1 MRRRMAA
8 GERFHVHAV
17 RGRGPRS
24 CIGGVFALLTATT
37 MLATAVQNFKFGKC
51 DDGVHEDPGDEIP
64 IMYDT
69 TICFPE
75 GVWLSM
81 MPREP
86 KLGSELQQ
94 SSSSSEA
101 PTQSKEEVPTT
112 R

>member
-1 MRRRMAA
+1 M
-8 GERFHVHAV
+8 
-17 RGRGPRS
+17 
-24 CIGGVFALLTATT
+24 LTATT